1 MGLWTNTSRAGA
13 PGASSQIEKEKK
25 MDSLMVDEL
34 FVASVDNAK
43 EKDKHGYK
51 GHSI

>member
-1 MGLWTNTSRAGA
+1 
-13 PGASSQIEKEKK
+13 

-43 EKDKHGYK
+43 EKDKLGFK
-51 GHSI
+51 GHSIQSTDVDTQRDKMKSYKINT